1 MTKMFRA
8 TLAVLLAFSLAAA
21 ACGSDDDSDE
31 ATDGG
36 DSTEASGD
44 ESSGDDGSGG
54 DAGGSSG
61 AGIDIDAALAADLA
75 NCDAAPSGDPII
87 IGMAMD
93 FGDVS
98 GYADVPGKEAV
109 LHLAELMNCVG
120 GVNGSPIEVLV
131 SDIQGDPEIAAQATE
146 ELLGAGAHILV
157 GPPFADIGE
166 SVLQVTEGNVPVF
179 FAAST
184 EPNLPDTSINS
195 FLVTFDDVA
204 QATAAAEFA
213 LEQGITRAITFSSPG
228 PYFGTNP
235 EIFTE
240 VFEAGGGTVITDQ
253 NYVPVD
259 DVDFSAQVNEIAGL
273 ADGTEVVFS
282 AMLAFQA
289 TALRGQLEGQ
299 GLNDLTYIGTDAF
312 EATGLLFEENNEG
325 IYHTTHAFVE
335 PGNRLDLLLTSY
347 EATTGAPLESGTFAG
362 LYADSALV
370 GIQGILDCGCTDG
383 PGIGAAIAEISN
395 FEGFTGAMSFAGTN
409 GGPTKPVSLHR
420 VVGGV
425 DTLIAE
431 WE

>member
-1 MTKMFRA
+1 MRFKYLAALLAAFAM
-8 TLAVLLAFSLAAA
+8 LAV
-21 ACGSDDDSDE
+21 ACGSDAVDTASDAVDTATDAVSSDDSADDDAMEEE
-31 ATDGG
+31 AM
-36 DSTEASGD
+36 EAM
-44 ESSGDDGSGG
+44 SSVDL
-54 DAGGSSG
+54 
-61 AGIDIDAALAADLA
+61 DAALAADLD
-75 NCDAAPSGDPII
+75 NCGPAPTGDAIV

-109 LHLAELMNCVG
+109 IHLADLINCTG
-120 GVNGSPIEVLV
+120 GVNGAPVEVLV
-131 SDIQGDPEIAAQATE
+131 QDIQGDPEVAARATE
-146 ELLGAGAHILV
+146 EMLDAGAHFLI

-184 EPNLPDTSINS
+184 EPALPDTSINS

-213 LEQGITRAITFSSPG
+213 LEQGYTRAITFSSPG

-235 EIFTE
+235 EIFAE
-240 VFEAGGGTVITDQ
+240 AFVAGGGTIVTDQ
-253 NYVPVD
+253 NYVPVE
-259 DVDFSAQVNEIAGL
+259 DVDFSAQVNEIVGL

-299 GLNDLTYIGTDAF
+299 GLTDLTYIGTDAF

-325 IYHTTHAFVE
+325 IYHATHGFID
-335 PGNRLDLLLTSY
+335 PGGRTDLLLSSY
-347 EATTGAPLESGTFAG
+347 EATNGSALESGTFAG

-383 PGIGAAIAEISN
+383 PGIGAAVAAISN
-395 FEGFTGAMSFAGTN
+395 FEGFTGAMTFAGTN
-409 GGPTKPVSLHR
+409 GAPEKPVSLHR

-425 DTLIAE
+425 DTFVAD

>member
-8 TLAVLLAFSLAAA
+8 VFGVLIAFSLAAA
-21 ACGSDDDSDE
+21 ACGSDDSSSDDGA
-31 ATDGG
+31 ATD
-36 DSTEASGD
+36 SEASEETD
-44 ESSGDDGSGG
+44 SSGG
-54 DAGGSSG
+54 DGDADSAEGV
-61 AGIDIDAALAADLA
+61 DIDAVLAADLS
-75 NCDAAPSGDPII
+75 NCDPEPTGDPII

-109 LHLAELMNCVG
+109 IHLAELMNCVG
-120 GVNGSPIEVLV
+120 GVNGSPVEVQV
-131 SDIQGDPEIAAQATE
+131 SDIQGDPEIAAQATQ
-146 ELLGAGAHILV
+146 ELLDGGAHILV

-235 EIFTE
+235 EIFAE

-259 DVDFSAQVNEIAGL
+259 DVDFSAQVNEIASIAEG
-273 ADGTEVVFS
+273 DEVVFS

-299 GLNDLTYIGTDAF
+299 GLTDLTYIGTDAF

-335 PGNRLDLLLTSY
+335 PGNRLDLLLKSY
-347 EATTGAPLESGTFAG
+347 EATNGSALESGTFAG

-383 PGIGAAIAEISN
+383 PGIGAAIAAISDFN
-395 FEGFTGAMSFAGTN
+395 GFTGSMSFAGTN

-420 VVGGV
+420 VVDGV